1 MADRVRLRVRT
12 SPARPGCFPRGQ
24 DTVVEVIDA
33 EGNAKMVEGITALTI
48 RVSARSE
55 RVGIALEGN
64 FELDVEGEQV
74 KEPKRG

>member
-1 MADRVRLRVRT
+1 MIERVRLRVRT

-24 DTVVEVIDA
+24 DTIVEVVDKD
-33 EGNAKMVEGITALTI
+33 GNAKMVEGITALTI

-64 FELDVEGEQV
+64 FELDVEGELV
-74 KEPKRG
+74 KEVERG